1 MNYSKTMIDGFASSK
16 DDAELQEFKGLQEVG
31 QAAAQKNEIS
41 TQPENVENGL
51 AKLPKLPKLRVSKF
65 FNN

>member
-41 TQPENVENGL
+41 TQPENVENG
-51 AKLPKLPKLRVSKF
+51 AGEAP
-65 FNN
+65 